1 MQYAVLGL
9 GRFGSKLATSLFSRG
24 GEVLAIDI
32 DPDAVER
39 IKDHVSHVAIADIT
53 DELSLRSLGLQDM
66 DVAVVAIGEM
76 IETSI
81 LATALLKRLG
91 VRRILS
97 RAVNKSQ
104 AQILTEVGASEV
116 FSLEDQMGDQI
127 ASRLIAPHILESIT
141 LSSGHSLVEILP
153 LKSFIG
159 KTLKELNLRA
169 KAGINVIAIKR
180 KVPSINE
187 RGENTIK
194 VVLNDLPSPD
204 EKITDDDILV
214 VVGQDERISALSRS
228 FEEEEQL

>member
-24 GEVLAIDI
+24 GEVLAIDS

-39 IKDHVSHVAIADIT
+39 IKDHVSHVAIADVT
-53 DELSLRSLGLQDM
+53 DELSLRSLGLPDM

-104 AQILTEVGASEV
+104 AQILTEVGATEV

-159 KTLKELNLRA
+159 KTLKDLNLRA

-228 FEEEEQL
+228 FEEEEQV

>member
-24 GEVLAIDI
+24 GEVLAIDT
-32 DPDAVER
+32 DPDAIER
-39 IKDHVSHVAIADIT
+39 IKDHVSHVAIADAT
-53 DELSLRSLGLQDM
+53 DELALRSLGIQDM

-81 LATALLKRLG
+81 LATALLNRLG

-104 AQILTEVGASEV
+104 SQILTEVGASEV
-116 FSLEDQMGDQI
+116 FSLEDQMGEQI

-153 LKSFIG
+153 LRSFIG

-169 KAGINVIAIKR
+169 QAGINVIAIKR
-180 KVPSINE
+180 KIPSINE
-187 RGENTIK
+187 KGENTIK

-204 EKITDDDILV
+204 EKITNDDILV

-228 FEEEEQL
+228 FEQEGQK

>member
-1 MQYAVLGL
+1 MRPRVIA
-9 GRFGSKLATSLFSRG
+9 RRG
-24 GEVLAIDI
+24 A
-32 DPDAVER
+32 
-39 IKDHVSHVAIADIT
+39 
-53 DELSLRSLGLQDM
+53 
-66 DVAVVAIGEM
+66 
-76 IETSI
+76 
-81 LATALLKRLG
+81 
-91 VRRILS
+91 
-97 RAVNKSQ
+97 RA
-104 AQILTEVGASEV
+104 
-116 FSLEDQMGDQI
+116 
-127 ASRLIAPHILESIT
+127 
-141 LSSGHSLVEILP
+141 GHSLVEILP

-228 FEEEEQL
+228 FEEEEQI

>member
-24 GEVLAIDI
+24 GEVLAVDS
-32 DPDAVER
+32 DSDAVER
-39 IKDHVSHVAIADIT
+39 IKDHVSHVAIADVT
-53 DELSLRSLGLQDM
+53 DELALRSLGLQDM

-104 AQILTEVGASEV
+104 AQILTEVGATEV
-116 FSLEDQMGDQI
+116 FSLEDQMGEQI

-228 FEEEEQL
+228 FEEEEQI

>member
-9 GRFGSKLATSLFSRG
+9 GRFGSKLATSLFARG
-24 GEVLAIDI
+24 GEVLAIDS

-39 IKDHVSHVAIADIT
+39 IKDHVSHVAIADVT
-53 DELSLRSLGLQDM
+53 DELALRSLGLQDM

-104 AQILTEVGASEV
+104 SQILGEVGASEV

-153 LKSFIG
+153 LRSFIG

-180 KVPSINE
+180 KIPSINE
-187 RGENTIK
+187 KGENTIK
-194 VVLNDLPSPD
+194 VVLNDLPLPD
-204 EKITDDDILV
+204 EKITNDDIMV
-214 VVGQDERISALSRS
+214 VVGQDERISALSHS
-228 FEEEEQL
+228 FEQEEQE